1 MPQKTK
7 TSSNGCVIIAI
18 LVLVFAMLATLVSP
32 IPGCYM
38 VPRNPKQ
45 LQARAAMKGTQ
56 LAIRGHQTEYLP
68 SISLKEFW
76 KSEKEAIASEGEI
89 LKVLMA
95 ENERLN
101 PRNIRYYDPP
111 ALRKQSSKHG
121 GTVLNEKGE
130 LRLVDHL
137 GNPFWIVMDLDG
149 DGRIPNPDPG
159 ADAEMKIILAPL
171 ILYSSGDDGNPD
183 TWKDNLKSWD

>member
-1 MPQKTK
+1 
-7 TSSNGCVIIAI
+7 
-18 LVLVFAMLATLVSP
+18 
-32 IPGCYM
+32 
-38 VPRNPKQ
+38 
-45 LQARAAMKGTQ
+45 
-56 LAIRGHQTEYLP
+56 YLP

-137 GNPFWIVMDLDG
+137 GNPFWIVMDLNG
-149 DGRIPNPDPG
+149 DGAIPNPDSRD
-159 ADAEMKIILAPL
+159 ADTEALHASV